1 MAALEAPNLTD
12 LTFTLVGAGKVGT
25 SLAHWLVAAGAR
37 ATAVG
42 VRAGPAPA
50 GEASRKLAAALG
62 ARAVAADALASA
74 GDDLLLVAVADDVL
88 DGLIASLAAR
98 SQAAVALHTA
108 GHRGATAL
116 APLGARGAAVGSFHP
131 LKAFPRPL
139 VDPAAARGV
148 FFALD
153 GDPAAQRLGRRL
165 AAAWGATAAEVPE
178 GRRTL
183 YHFAATLAAGGV
195 TTLVAAADELAVR
208 LGLPPEAARGYLEL
222 ARGAL
227 AAVDPEGGGPAA
239 AITGPAAR
247 GDLAGVERHLAA
259 LAEEEPELVP
269 LAVLLGRESL
279 RQLARRGPLDGPR
292 RGLAA
297 ALEARAAAP
306 GFLDPL
312 RAGC

>member
-1 MAALEAPNLTD
+1 MRASLED

-25 SLAHWLVAAGAR
+25 SLAGWLVAAGAR

-42 VRAGPAPA
+42 LRAGPAPA
-50 GEASRKLAAALG
+50 GETGRTLAGALG
-62 ARAVAADALASA
+62 VPAVPVDALASG
-74 GDDLLLVAVADDVL
+74 GDGLLLVAVADAAL
-88 DGLIASLAAR
+88 DEVIGALAAR
-98 SQAAVALHTA
+98 PQAAVALHTA
-108 GHRGATAL
+108 GSRGAAAL
-116 APLGARGAAVGSFHP
+116 APLRARGAAVGSFHP
-131 LKAFPRPL
+131 LKAFPRAL
-139 VDPAAARGV
+139 ADPAAARGT
-148 FFALD
+148 FFAVD

-178 GRRTL
+178 ERRTL

-208 LGLPPEAARGYLEL
+208 LGLPPEAGRGYLEL

-227 AAVDPEGGGPAA
+227 AAVVPAGGGPAA

-247 GDLAGVERHLAA
+247 GDRATVERHLAA
-259 LAEEEPELVP
+259 LAEGAPELVP

-279 RQLARRGPLDGPR
+279 RQIARRGPLDGPR
-292 RGLAA
+292 RNLAA
-297 ALEARAAAP
+297 ALEARTAAP